1 MKTLLTCYSRQELAS
16 ELSDE
21 TSNQITQFILDSFK
35 QKPNLVKMIICSHFE
50 TNPELQKTPSRLNSI
65 LKEAFSQY
73 QSLTKS
79 ASMPSSSVKL
89 NGADSTSQDLESLF
103 ESYTY
108 TMSLKDR
115 RTLNRLHS
123 LDPDLKCLIF
133 KSKTVEGNL
142 NSQANMS
149 DFQSMRLKE
158 SKLLETIRHYP
169 VTRKIGDLKTEP
181 VADVQQDTD
190 ADEHLEDNVYDPIYL
205 LPNMYNLLNYG
216 KRPICHCPAMLDHC

>member
-1 MKTLLTCYSRQELAS
+1 MTKASAGADHKTKDAQ
-16 ELSDE
+16 
-21 TSNQITQFILDSFK
+21 
-35 QKPNLVKMIICSHFE
+35 
-50 TNPELQKTPSRLNSI
+50 
-65 LKEAFSQY
+65 
-73 QSLTKS
+73 
-79 ASMPSSSVKL
+79 L
-89 NGADSTSQDLESLF
+89 NGADSKDLDSLL

-123 LDPDLKCLIF
+123 LDSDLKCLIF
-133 KSKTVEGNL
+133 KSKSEGNL

-169 VTRKIGDLKTEP
+169 VTRKIGDLKTEA
-181 VADVQQDTD
+181 VAGIEDDDMDLDDHKGDLDGGQD
-190 ADEHLEDNVYDPIYL
+190 VYDPIYL

-216 KRPICHCPAMLDHC
+216 ELDHCLTS